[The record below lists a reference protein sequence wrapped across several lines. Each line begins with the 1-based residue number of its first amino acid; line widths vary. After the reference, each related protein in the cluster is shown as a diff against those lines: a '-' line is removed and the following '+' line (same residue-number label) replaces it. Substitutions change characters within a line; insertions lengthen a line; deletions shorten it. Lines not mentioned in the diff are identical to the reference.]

1 MLVWVSFFFGGG
13 RLDSARRPFGD
24 RSDLMVFSSTPFCDH
39 STSLGDLFI
48 AHRAESRW
56 HQHSPPLLCVA
67 ATSDLVIVLLGFAR
81 IPLGFAR
88 RPFYCPPSG
97 VEVKVRGALFFTGA
111 DSWASWC
118 LAPPKKS
125 TEWHLSSQNTP
136 LFRPSFGVNEGRSAL
151 FACWHQLNR
160 WKMYAIC
167 RKKRAKWAKNAPIIS
182 F

>member
-1 MLVWVSFFFGGG
+1 MLVWVSFFFGG
-13 RLDSARRPFGD
+13 RLDSARRPLDSARRPFGD
-24 RSDLMVFSSTPFCDH
+24 RSDLMVFSLTPFCDH

-67 ATSDLVIVLLGFAR
+67 ATSDLVIVL
-81 IPLGFAR
+81 LGFAR